1 MFMFINVCLCQLVSS
16 WVKQFSAD
24 VNYKKN
30 ICEEKYLTK
39 QSFILKS
46 SVQIANARDN
56 TEHAALCSSLISQ
69 SCWSLSHNISASNG
83 SRNLSETSGD
93 AHPKDGGEVRQ
104 LRDIKI

>member
-56 TEHAALCSSLISQ
+56 TEHSALC
-69 SCWSLSHNISASNG
+69 C
-83 SRNLSETSGD
+83 
-93 AHPKDGGEVRQ
+93 V
-104 LRDIKI
+104 